1 MVFECTEIKSTTQR
15 IGWRAKNC
23 GRTRSFPEMS
33 LSRHTASR
41 RVLDFQLVWSMFIN
55 SCTICFLGYMVVTGL
70 SCLRMPFAWRTSR
83 PIFWVEVFLK
93 LPASDATVDPFLLIG
108 TLVPHRVPFFTK
120 EAFQILS
127 SNLMKRP
134 LRSAKR
140 SLDYCFEGL
149 WSPDGADFHG
159 LDLVSPWLWLCVFIR
174 CLPTMLSAPCCPL
187 GFLAGLHGFP
197 LCLPPCFVRA
207 GCPLDAVPAAP
218 LVAVPRHCL

>member
-1 MVFECTEIKSTTQR
+1 MSRAQPKFRCSVNKIITFPSATNAKKGVYQSSPTNSEVRYVLSGTMLGKRWLLKCTEIKSTTQR

-120 EAFQILS
+120 KTFQIFI
-127 SNLMKRP
+127 
-134 LRSAKR
+134 KR
-140 SLDYCFEGL
+140 SY
-149 WSPDGADFHG
+149 
-159 LDLVSPWLWLCVFIR
+159 
-174 CLPTMLSAPCCPL
+174 
-187 GFLAGLHGFP
+187 
-197 LCLPPCFVRA
+197 
-207 GCPLDAVPAAP
+207 
-218 LVAVPRHCL
+218 